1 MLKELDQQSAADE
14 VTAFYVANAPLSFW
28 TQIDDP
34 FQRGPL
40 QPEIATAVQTQI
52 AKSTVPFDPEAAL
65 LEAGQSY
72 DQQLISQ
79 LAQVPV
85 ETYHNIVK
93 SKRGDEMRK
102 IIWSALGFRQISN
115 ASPEMLR

>member
-1 MLKELDQQSAADE
+1 
-14 VTAFYVANAPLSFW
+14 
-28 TQIDDP
+28 
-34 FQRGPL
+34 L
-40 QPEIATAVQTQI
+40 QPEIAAAVQTQI

-85 ETYHNIVK
+85 ETYHNMVK

-115 ASPEMLR
+115 ASPEMIEVIRRMEEVLRRIGSESKLNALRVKRYGVYVAGDR